1 MIQKNQQK
9 FQESNKTVQ
18 WLDILHRFLYLPIQ
32 CTARLTQLDNNLI
45 IDVLTGMKPSEKK
58 YIKRQFQE
66 QKYPLLKQLE
76 DLLTLNN
83 T

>member
-1 MIQKNQQK
+1 MTWHTSQISI
-9 FQESNKTVQ
+9 FA
-18 WLDILHRFLYLPIQ
+18 D
-32 CTARLTQLDNNLI
+32 CTARFTQLDNNLI

>member
-1 MIQKNQQK
+1 MTWHTSQISI
-9 FQESNKTVQ
+9 FT
-18 WLDILHRFLYLPIQ
+18 D
-32 CTARLTQLDNNLI
+32 CTARFTQLDNNLI